1 MSTLASLP
9 PSRSSASGE
18 RRPVVGISACIK
30 LLGAHPFHAAG
41 QKYVDAVLRGAQ
53 ATPLL
58 LPAIGE
64 ALDVDHVL
72 DLLDGLLLTG
82 SVSNVAPERYGQT
95 PAHSALAQDPLRDAT
110 TFPLIDAA
118 LRRGLPLLG
127 ICRGFQELNVACGGT
142 LHQQVHAQPG
152 KADHRAADDADVD
165 VQYGPAHPV
174 MLTSGGVLQGLLGG
188 AAQITV
194 NSIHGQ
200 GIDQLGRGLAI
211 EATAPDGLIEAIRVL
226 EAPFALAVQWH
237 PEWKLH
243 HNPDSQRLFAA
254 FGQAC
259 RAYRAAA
266 RSSHR

>member
-1 MSTLASLP
+1 MSTPASP
-9 PSRSSASGE
+9 PPTRPAASAE
-18 RRPVVGISACIK
+18 RRPVVGISSCIK

-41 QKYVDAVLRGAQ
+41 QKYVDAVLHGAQ

-64 ALDVDHVL
+64 AQDIDHVL

-95 PAHSALAQDPLRDAT
+95 LAHPELAQDPLRDAT
-110 TFPLIDAA
+110 TLPLIDAA

-152 KADHRAADDADVD
+152 KADHRAPDGVDVD
-165 VQYGPAHPV
+165 VQYGPAHPIS
-174 MLTSGGVLQGLLGG
+174 LTPGGLLQGLLGG
-188 AAQITV
+188 ATQITV

-211 EATAPDGLIEAIRVL
+211 EATAPDGLIEAIRVV
-226 EAPFALAVQWH
+226 EVPFALAVQWH